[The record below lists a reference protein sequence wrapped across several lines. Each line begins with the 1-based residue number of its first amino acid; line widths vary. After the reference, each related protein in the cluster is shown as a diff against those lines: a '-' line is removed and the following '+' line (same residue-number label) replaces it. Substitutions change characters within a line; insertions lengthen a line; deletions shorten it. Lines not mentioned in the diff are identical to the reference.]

1 MKGPNKTTRGISST
15 SNGANVK
22 SARYSGY
29 KQGRIPKLVPK
40 NNNDDDNS
48 TQKHTRQFTNPI
60 LDDYGEVKPLALIV
74 GMIIFA
80 GMIYS
85 LWAFGGS
92 LVRAI
97 MFVVFLYFLITCIF

>member
-1 MKGPNKTTRGISST
+1 MNESNKTIRGISST
-15 SNGANVK
+15 SNGANAK
-22 SARYSGY
+22 SARYSEY
-29 KQGRIPKLVPK
+29 KKGRIPKLVPK
-40 NNNDDDNS
+40 DNNDNS
-48 TQKHTRQFTNPI
+48 NNIQKHTRQFKNPV
-60 LDDYGEVKPLALIV
+60 LDDYGEVRPLALIV